1 MLKENGYQESII
13 SKKFK
18 RITNNH
24 SLPQSQQQMHATDIH
39 KEIRMSRNL
48 LYVEGTSEKL
58 WCILRSHKIRLTF
71 YTEITFRKLFCKPKD
86 QVATE
91 DKKNVVYEID
101 CSKCQAVYF
110 AESKWSLKLHSD
122 HHKRSARNCDYEKNE
137 IAKQCWEADHNF
149 NWDQKKVTDRESRL
163 IPRKIKETIHS
174 LKNPNHFNKISN
186 MLPEIWLPNLR

>member
-58 WCILRSHKIRLTF
+58 WCILRSHKIRSSF
-71 YTEITFRKLFCKPKD
+71 CTENTLHKLLCKLK
-86 QVATE
+86 VWAATE
-91 DKKNVVYEID
+91 DKNNIDYEID
-101 CSKCQAVYF
+101 
-110 AESKWSLKLHSD
+110 
-122 HHKRSARNCDYEKNE
+122 
-137 IAKQCWEADHNF
+137 
-149 NWDQKKVTDRESRL
+149 
-163 IPRKIKETIHS
+163 
-174 LKNPNHFNKISN
+174 
-186 MLPEIWLPNLR
+186 